1 MDNQPINF
9 EEYTLKLSTTMAE
22 AIAEAE
28 RLQVEAKADREA
40 AHTDRQGLND
50 LLRHLENEAQ
60 RAVEDD
66 VLNLRK
72 RLKTALEATLA
83 AKLKN
88 AGRSEAEI
96 ADLLS
101 T

>member
-9 EEYTLKLSTTMAE
+9 EEYALHLSNTMAE
-22 AIAEAE
+22 AVAEAE
-28 RLQVEAKADREA
+28 RLQVESHADREA
-40 AHTDRQGLND
+40 AHTDRQSLND
-50 LLRHLENEAQ
+50 LLHDLENKAQ

-66 VLNLRK
+66 VPAIRK
-72 RLKTALEATLA
+72 RLEAALVADLTA
-83 AKLKN
+83 KWSH

-96 ADLLS
+96 ADLLN